1 MHAVISHSKEFG
13 GGGAHY
19 KPLDGFNAT
28 KTDSNLWLGLAV
40 GLYCTLLHG

>member
-1 MHAVISHSKEFG
+1 MHAVISLSKEFFF
-13 GGGAHY
+13 
-19 KPLDGFNAT
+19 DGFNAT